1 MIESGRKDET
11 GESASTRDSENAVT
25 LFKEMFIVR
34 DHREIPQILKDPK
47 DERTVLSFSRR

>member
-1 MIESGRKDET
+1 MDET

>member
-1 MIESGRKDET
+1 MMGGERRKWNGWSVNIWDFL
-11 GESASTRDSENAVT
+11 SAIFP
-25 LFKEMFIVR
+25 FKEMFIVR